1 MVAAPRA
8 DYRRR
13 AERAVYRRAGQ
24 RDALRLGPGRAD
36 GQPWYSLLL
45 AAVVAGLVFAALM
58 YLVQRSIRLTVAAGT
73 SGSAGRD
80 GSAVPGGAV
89 PGGVPVEPGALAA
102 PSGTSKEGRKTT
114 SRRDRWADWAVVG
127 VLVVALLLGGGAMVL
142 AQGQSETATNAE
154 AGLTVRYPQG
164 WLLKTGQDESL
175 AFQAVDPAS
184 GVFKTTLEVRVVPI
198 SPDAAA
204 IDATGSTTSILALV
218 LGNLSLS
225 RAQQTTAYRQ
235 LEVKEGA
242 NIGRQPSMEAAYVY
256 VHEGGD
262 LFVQQLP
269 VVVRG
274 LDVATVRGDRAY
286 VLSLLAAQDLLP
298 AAQAQFRRFVAS
310 AGLSQP

>member
-1 MVAAPRA
+1 V
-8 DYRRR
+8 
-13 AERAVYRRAGQ
+13 
-24 RDALRLGPGRAD
+24 
-36 GQPWYSLLL
+36 
-45 AAVVAGLVFAALM
+45 
-58 YLVQRSIRLTVAAGT
+58 I
-73 SGSAGRD
+73 
-80 GSAVPGGAV
+80 
-89 PGGVPVEPGALAA
+89 
-102 PSGTSKEGRKTT
+102 
-114 SRRDRWADWAVVG
+114 G

-235 LEVKEGA
+235 LEMKEGA

-256 VHEGGD
+256 VHAEADRQGA
-262 LFVQQLP
+262 FVLPLPLERGECYTMIIAADGYWLYAEDGVCIGTDVPDVLEMDVQLEKK
-269 VVVRG
+269 
-274 LDVATVRGDRAY
+274 
-286 VLSLLAAQDLLP
+286 
-298 AAQAQFRRFVAS
+298 
-310 AGLSQP
+310 